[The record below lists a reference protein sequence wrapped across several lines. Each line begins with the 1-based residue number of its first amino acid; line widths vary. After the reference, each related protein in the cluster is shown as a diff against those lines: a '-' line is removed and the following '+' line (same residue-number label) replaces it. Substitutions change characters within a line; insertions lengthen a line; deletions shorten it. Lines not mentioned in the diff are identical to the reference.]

1 GGRCVRALLDTH
13 ALLWALT
20 EPGRLG
26 SQARQVLTDRSH
38 ELVVSAASAWEVAT
52 KQRIGRLPQADVLV
66 GAYGRHL
73 DRLGGTRL
81 PMTEEHA
88 LLAGQ
93 LDWSHR
99 DPFDRLLA
107 AQAMSETLTL
117 ITRDPAFAD
126 LRGIATIWRTRVTSR
141 SEPGTDEC
149 LTRRCGTCP
158 PLRDVAVSGRRRR
171 PRPGRAR
178 PSPARRR
185 PDARWSSRAPGLPR
199 RRSRRPRSRSL
210 LPVPARVSHAG
221 RAGHRAP
228 AHRPRRWRYRPRRA
242 AMAGPRCR
250 GAAPRGANRAG
261 RAAGGAAPVPR
272 RPGPPAGAARYPG
285 ARSRRPR
292 RRRPSPAPAGS
303 PRSSGWNRPG
313 GCG

>member
-1 GGRCVRALLDTH
+1 VRALLDTH

-26 SQARQVLTDRSH
+26 SQARQVLTDSSH

-73 DRLGGTRL
+73 DRLGVTRL

-99 DPFDRLLA
+99 DPFDRMLA

-126 LRGIATIWRTRVTSR
+126 LRGIATIW
-141 SEPGTDEC
+141 
-149 LTRRCGTCP
+149 
-158 PLRDVAVSGRRRR
+158 
-171 PRPGRAR
+171 
-178 PSPARRR
+178 
-185 PDARWSSRAPGLPR
+185 
-199 RRSRRPRSRSL
+199 
-210 LPVPARVSHAG
+210 
-221 RAGHRAP
+221 
-228 AHRPRRWRYRPRRA
+228 
-242 AMAGPRCR
+242 
-250 GAAPRGANRAG
+250 
-261 RAAGGAAPVPR
+261 
-272 RPGPPAGAARYPG
+272 
-285 ARSRRPR
+285 
-292 RRRPSPAPAGS
+292 
-303 PRSSGWNRPG
+303 
-313 GCG
+313 